1 MKSIRI
7 KPKECVFVIFALL
20 CGVSKLYPF
29 TISTYWTYTLAC
41 LWIIWSYNYK
51 KEDGNRIMAKLHL
64 RLFVVPIIV
73 MCFYTIIIWFVSGP
87 SGIGGEIEY
96 YSRLFSNT
104 IFLIITGFFI
114 YRAYRIFGI
123 RCLDLLW
130 ISMILSYSFLGI
142 FRGIIKCGIMNII
155 RSVFFFQDLVN
166 VNNYLEV
173 HDLTFALGFFLIF
186 FLVFGKKCNISN
198 LNLKIVISFI
208 YIFLGYKRIELL
220 AILVVALF
228 YYLFDRYSKTTSR
241 KYIVPGIIAILI
253 CFLFIAIIY
262 DHRLNTIAMQY
273 NINFNHRLDT
283 WQYWAN
289 KTKFSIGFW
298 GLGIGYVDKE
308 TFLLHGKNG
317 LINNGLIVLSGMHSD
332 LFKKYVEIG
341 MIPFFIWLI
350 YILIFKTKI
359 LYKKQGFLVAEIY
372 LLLTIYAIILYLT
385 DNIYSYFLC
394 NCCYILIPMAIY
406 DKQNNMVMQ

>member
-1 MKSIRI
+1 MCIR
-7 KPKECVFVIFALL
+7 
-20 CGVSKLYPF
+20 
-29 TISTYWTYTLAC
+29 
-41 LWIIWSYNYK
+41 
-51 KEDGNRIMAKLHL
+51 D
-64 RLFVVPIIV
+64 
-73 MCFYTIIIWFVSGP
+73 
-87 SGIGGEIEY
+87 
-96 YSRLFSNT
+96 
-104 IFLIITGFFI
+104 
-114 YRAYRIFGI
+114 
-123 RCLDLLW
+123 
-130 ISMILSYSFLGI
+130 
-142 FRGIIKCGIMNII
+142 
-155 RSVFFFQDLVN
+155 
-166 VNNYLEV
+166 
-173 HDLTFALGFFLIF
+173 
-186 FLVFGKKCNISN
+186 
-198 LNLKIVISFI
+198 
-208 YIFLGYKRIELL
+208 
-220 AILVVALF
+220 
-228 YYLFDRYSKTTSR
+228 
-241 KYIVPGIIAILI
+241 
-253 CFLFIAIIY
+253 
-262 DHRLNTIAMQY
+262 RLNTIAMQY

>member
-1 MKSIRI
+1 MKSISI
-7 KPKECVFVIFALL
+7 KPKECVFVLFALL

-29 TISTYWTYTLAC
+29 TINAYWTYTLAC

-51 KEDGNRIMAKLHL
+51 KKDGNRILGKLHL
-64 RLFVVPIIV
+64 RLFVIPIIV
-73 MCFYTIIIWFVSGP
+73 MCLYTIVIWFVSSP
-87 SGIGGEIEY
+87 SGIGGVIEY

-104 IFLIITGFFI
+104 FFLIITSFFI
-114 YRAYRIFGI
+114 YRAYRIFGT

-142 FRGIIKCGIMNII
+142 FRAIIKCGIMNII
-155 RSVFFFQDLVN
+155 RSVFLFQDLVD

-186 FLVFGKKCNISN
+186 FLVFGKKCNINN

-241 KYIVPGIIAILI
+241 KYIIPGIIGILI
-253 CFLFIAIIY
+253 CLLFIAIIY
-262 DHRLNTIAMQY
+262 DNRLNSIAMQY

-289 KTKFSIGFW
+289 KTKFSIGFF
-298 GLGIGYVDKE
+298 GLGIGFVDKE

-317 LINNGLIVLSGMHSD
+317 LINNGLILLSGMHSD
-332 LFKKYVEIG
+332 LLKKYVEIG
-341 MIPFFIWLI
+341 MIPFLIWLI
-350 YILIFKTKI
+350 YILIFKTKF

-406 DKQNNMVMQ
+406 DKQNNMVME

>member
-1 MKSIRI
+1 M
-7 KPKECVFVIFALL
+7 
-20 CGVSKLYPF
+20 
-29 TISTYWTYTLAC
+29 
-41 LWIIWSYNYK
+41 
-51 KEDGNRIMAKLHL
+51 
-64 RLFVVPIIV
+64 
-73 MCFYTIIIWFVSGP
+73 
-87 SGIGGEIEY
+87 
-96 YSRLFSNT
+96 
-104 IFLIITGFFI
+104 
-114 YRAYRIFGI
+114 
-123 RCLDLLW
+123 
-130 ISMILSYSFLGI
+130 
-142 FRGIIKCGIMNII
+142 
-155 RSVFFFQDLVN
+155 
-166 VNNYLEV
+166 
-173 HDLTFALGFFLIF
+173 
-186 FLVFGKKCNISN
+186 
-198 LNLKIVISFI
+198 KIVISFI

-341 MIPFFIWLI
+341 MIPFLIWLI

>member
-51 KEDGNRIMAKLHL
+51 KEDGNRILAKLHL

-73 MCFYTIIIWFVSGP
+73 MCFYTIIIWFVSSP

-104 IFLIITGFFI
+104 IFL
-114 YRAYRIFGI
+114 
-123 RCLDLLW
+123 
-130 ISMILSYSFLGI
+130 
-142 FRGIIKCGIMNII
+142 IMNII